1 MFLELAGAGFSAL
14 AELGAGISVL
24 ALAGAGF
31 SVRDDSDAGREEGG
45 VAGCVSVLG
54 GCAELGAGAGSG
66 STAWS
71 ALAELGASG
80 DASRAHVMSMPFGPK
95 LDQENSG

>member
-31 SVRDDSDAGREEGG
+31 SVRDDSDAGREGG
-45 VAGCVSVLG
+45 G
-54 GCAELGAGAGSG
+54 GKLRAGAC
-66 STAWS
+66 
-71 ALAELGASG
+71 
-80 DASRAHVMSMPFGPK
+80 GPT
-95 LDQENSG
+95 